1 MALVNYTLVAI
12 DAVTG
17 AELKVHYPAVSDLM
31 AQAWAELCFR
41 NNAWKSAEMW
51 VGGHKRWSASK

>member
-17 AELKVHYPAVSDLM
+17 AELKVHYPAVSPLM

-41 NNAWKSAEMW
+41 NNAWKSAVLYSANQE
-51 VGGHKRWSASK
+51 VWSAAK